1 MRVIGRTLAG
11 GVLAEIGYG
20 EIATLVHLAEA
31 LVDYRSTEGAV
42 TPSPQAPQ
50 PLAAAPLPD
59 SAPATIRRKRVPRAT
74 GKTFAFPGGPAV
86 KIAEKAPASGKRSA
100 RASTVTTKERP
111 CEQCKMPY
119 VPTGNAQKIC
129 PACKAARLEEIRR
142 LAREQE
148 E

>member
-11 GVLAEIGYG
+11 AVLLEVDQQEADV
-20 EIATLVHLAEA
+20 LVRLAEA
-31 LVDYRSTEGAV
+31 LVDCSPVAAV
-42 TPSPQAPQ
+42 SSPSPQAPQ
-50 PLAAAPLPD
+50 PLAAAPVPD
-59 SAPATIRRKRVPRAT
+59 SASATIRRKRVPRAT

-86 KIAEKAPASGKRSA
+86 KVAAGKPATGVKRS
-100 RASTVTTKERP
+100 SVTTKERP